1 MKKYSILLLIV
12 LSSALML
19 CGCGGE
25 KKEKKVSKPVAKQE
39 QTMIE
44 TPAMAEP
51 PQDEEEI
58 DATPDVDLPPEDGMV
73 RSRIT
78 NEWVRAEVNQTR
90 PVAVMIPNTKTATQY
105 SLSKADVLY
114 ECNVEGSITRLMA
127 LFQDWGSL
135 DRIGN
140 IRSCRDY
147 FVYWSFEWDAFYIHC
162 GGPFYTDDVL
172 GRPDTVHIDG
182 LTSSNFWQAQD
193 AISSGDNTFVDAD
206 GIRADI
212 SRLGYDMKY
221 RAGYADAQHYKF
233 APENEPNALT
243 QYGDA
248 VTANKI
254 DMSPT
259 YPVTNCYFVYNAQTG
274 LYDRFQHLS
283 GTSAGPHIDAATGK
297 QLSFKNILVQ
307 NTYYEVRDQKG
318 YLAFQCHDTTRDG
331 WFFTNGRGIHV
342 TWEKTSDYGA
352 TRYYDDHGNEI
363 ELNTGKTMICIVE
376 DGDSFLVDGNRM

>member
-58 DATPDVDLPPEDGMV
+58 DAAPDVDLPPEDGMV

-206 GIRADI
+206 GIRSDI
-212 SRLGYDMKY
+212 SRLSYDMKY

-233 APENEPNALT
+233 APENEPNTLT

-331 WFFTNGRGIHV
+331 WFFTNGKGIHV

>member
-58 DATPDVDLPPEDGMV
+58 DAATDVDLPPEDGMV

-233 APENEPNALT
+233 APENEPNTLT

>member
-1 MKKYSILLLIV
+1 MKKHIVLLMIALSSTLLL
-12 LSSALML
+12 S
-19 CGCGGE
+19 GCGRE
-25 KKEKKVSKPVAKQE
+25 NKEKSTTEPVVKQV
-39 QTMIE
+39 E
-44 TPAMAEP
+44 TEVMDPEP
-51 PQDEEEI
+51 LPEEPEEAI
-58 DATPDVDLPPEDGMV
+58 SEPEADLPPQEGMV

-78 NEWVRAEVNQTR
+78 NEWVTQEVNNTR
-90 PVAVMIPNTKTATQY
+90 PITVMIPNTKTATQY

-114 ECNVEGSITRLMA
+114 ECNVEGSLTRLMA

-147 FVYWSFEWDAFYIHC
+147 YVYWSFEWDAFYIHC

-172 GRPDTVHIDG
+172 GRADTEHIDG
-182 LTSSNFWQAQD
+182 LNSSNFWQAQD
-193 AISSGDNTFVDAD
+193 AVSSGDSTFVDAD
-206 GIRADI
+206 GIRSDI
-212 SRLGYDMKY
+212 DKLDYDMKY
-221 RAGYADAQHYKF
+221 RSGYSDAKHYRF
-233 APENEPNALT
+233 APDNEPNMLT
-243 QYGDA
+243 QYSNSI
-248 VTANKI
+248 TANKI

-283 GTSAGPHIDAATGK
+283 GTSAGPHMDPATGK
-297 QLSFKNILVQ
+297 QLAFKNILVQ
-307 NTYYEVRDQKG
+307 NTYYEIRDQKG

-342 TWEKTSDYGA
+342 TWKKTADYSA
-352 TRYYDDHGNEI
+352 TRYYDDNGNEI

-376 DGDSFLVDGNRM
+376 DGDTFLVDNNKM